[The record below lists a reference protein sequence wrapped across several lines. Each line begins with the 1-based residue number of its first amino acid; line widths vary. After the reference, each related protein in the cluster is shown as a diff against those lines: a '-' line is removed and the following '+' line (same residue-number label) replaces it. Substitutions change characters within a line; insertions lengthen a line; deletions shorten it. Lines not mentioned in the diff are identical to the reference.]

1 MNYYIIKG
9 HSGRLAVVDYP
20 PGMDVYVKGPGPM
33 DSCFEVMEEMN
44 KNQLVKGDAMRTL
57 VTLAAVILM
66 GAFAGMA
73 MAEGDGNGGRDNS
86 AASSSAVAAAFGVGV
101 AGSIS
106 EGGSASAEGGDATAS
121 GGNPSAAGGQGV
133 GNVSYETKI
142 PRQAPSVYV
151 PALNNTAPGL
161 KCFGFG
167 GSFAE
172 DGTAGGGAVGW
183 CWLARDGLA
192 LKLYHQHAQAGQPE
206 EAARVFCSKPL
217 LRAGYAKPGLKKRDV
232 IAACEQG
239 EAASIRAFI
248 NQAAVSEQYVDDA
261 VAAGMAQVRE
271 DVLTERNA
279 VCDEK
284 VARCERAVLK

>member
-1 MNYYIIKG
+1 MSYYIIKG

-106 EGGSASAEGGDATAS
+106 EGGSATAEGGDAIAS
-121 GGNPSAAGGQGV
+121 GGNPSATGGQGV

-142 PRQAPSVYV
+142 PRQAPGVAIGAGNNTATQLKCFSLFGSGAKDGGAGAAGGIWCWKQRDDYYLAEYERYSDMNLPGPASVAFCSTKLRWKPHGTKDQCEAAIYQSVVERHLDAPERVVYV
-151 PALNNTAPGL
+151 PGD
-161 KCFGFG
+161 C
-167 GSFAE
+167 
-172 DGTAGGGAVGW
+172 
-183 CWLARDGLA
+183 LAAD
-192 LKLYHQHAQAGQPE
+192 
-206 EAARVFCSKPL
+206 
-217 LRAGYAKPGLKKRDV
+217 
-232 IAACEQG
+232 
-239 EAASIRAFI
+239 
-248 NQAAVSEQYVDDA
+248 
-261 VAAGMAQVRE
+261 
-271 DVLTERNA
+271 ERL
-279 VCDEK
+279 
-284 VARCERAVLK
+284 ARCERAVLK